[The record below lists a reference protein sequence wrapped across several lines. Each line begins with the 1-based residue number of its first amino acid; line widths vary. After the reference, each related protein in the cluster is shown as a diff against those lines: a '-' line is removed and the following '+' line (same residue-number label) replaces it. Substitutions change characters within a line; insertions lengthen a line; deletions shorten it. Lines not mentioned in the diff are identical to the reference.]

1 MMTASTSDA
10 PSPWYRQTVMWLVIA
25 LPTIAFCA
33 GLLALVLAIRGADPE
48 VPHPDSGTLTRP
60 Q

>member
-1 MMTASTSDA
+1 
-10 PSPWYRQTVMWLVIA
+10 MWLVIA
-25 LPTIAFCA
+25 LPAIALCA

-48 VPHPDSGTLTRP
+48 VPHPDSASLTRP

>member
-1 MMTASTSDA
+1 
-10 PSPWYRQTVMWLVIA
+10 MWLVIA
-25 LPTIAFCA
+25 LPAIAFCA

-48 VPHPDSGTLTRP
+48 VPHPDSATLTRP